1 MLQAQRAF
9 DVDVVD
15 GDGDLDKLAHDGAFR
30 ADLARD
36 PVAAL
41 AGIGITLNPADVP
54 AVRSLPSAQRIAADL
69 AAVKDKLES
78 AAAMV
83 LFRVSGTA

>member
-1 MLQAQRAF
+1 MYSPSHLRTI
-9 DVDVVD
+9 
-15 GDGDLDKLAHDGAFR
+15 LDKLANDSAFR

-41 AGIGITLNPADVP
+41 AGVGIALNPADVP
-54 AVRSLPSAQRIAADL
+54 AVRSLPSKERIAADL
-69 AAVKDKLES
+69 AAIKDKLES